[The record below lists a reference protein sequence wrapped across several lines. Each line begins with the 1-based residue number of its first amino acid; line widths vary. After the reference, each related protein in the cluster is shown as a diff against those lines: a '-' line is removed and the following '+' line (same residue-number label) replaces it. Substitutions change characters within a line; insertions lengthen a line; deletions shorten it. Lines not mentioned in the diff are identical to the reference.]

1 MRWFMFFMVLTAM
14 LSVGCRNS
22 NQNHAKSDEESVE
35 KLLSIDEIAK
45 AEEILADSSLM
56 NADGDKSWKRL
67 GSNMV
72 RIKYNNRYYLRM
84 ETEKGSVTSVTY
96 KYDD

>member
-1 MRWFMFFMVLTAM
+1 MKWFVFFMVLTAM

-22 NQNHAKSDEESVE
+22 NQNPAKNDVESVE

-72 RIKYNNRYYLRM
+72 RIKYGNRYYLRM

>member
-1 MRWFMFFMVLTAM
+1 MRWFVFFMVLTAM
-14 LSVGCRNS
+14 ISVGCRNS
-22 NQNHAKSDEESVE
+22 NQNPAKSDEESVE

>member
-1 MRWFMFFMVLTAM
+1 MKWFVFFMVLTAM

-22 NQNHAKSDEESVE
+22 NQNPAKDDEESVE

-72 RIKYNNRYYLRM
+72 RIKYGNRYYLRM

>member
-1 MRWFMFFMVLTAM
+1 MRWFVFFMVLTAM

-22 NQNHAKSDEESVE
+22 GKDPVKSNEESVE

-56 NADGDKSWKRL
+56 NADGEKSWKRL

-72 RIKYNNRYYLRM
+72 RIKYNNHYYLRI

>member
-1 MRWFMFFMVLTAM
+1 MVLTAM

-22 NQNHAKSDEESVE
+22 NQNPAKSDEESVE

>member
-1 MRWFMFFMVLTAM
+1 MRWFVFFMILTAM

-22 NQNHAKSDEESVE
+22 NQNPAKDDEESVE
-35 KLLSIDEIAK
+35 KILSIDEIAK

-72 RIKYNNRYYLRM
+72 RIKYGNRYYLRM
-84 ETEKGSVTSVTY
+84 ETEKGSVTSITY

>member
-1 MRWFMFFMVLTAM
+1 MKWFVFFMVLTAM

-22 NQNHAKSDEESVE
+22 NQNPAKNDVESVE

-45 AEEILADSSLM
+45 AEEILSDSSLM

>member
-1 MRWFMFFMVLTAM
+1 MRWFVLFMILTAM

-22 NQNHAKSDEESVE
+22 NQNPAKDDEESVE

-67 GSNMV
+67 GSSMV

-84 ETEKGSVTSVTY
+84 ETEKGSVTSITY

>member
-1 MRWFMFFMVLTAM
+1 MKWFVFFMVLTAM

-22 NQNHAKSDEESVE
+22 NQNPVKDDEESVE

-56 NADGDKSWKRL
+56 NADGEKSWKRL

-72 RIKYNNRYYLRM
+72 RIKYGNRYYLRM

>member
-1 MRWFMFFMVLTAM
+1 MKCFVFFMVLTVM

-22 NQNHAKSDEESVE
+22 NQNPAKDDQESVE

-67 GSNMV
+67 GSNMI
-72 RIKYNNRYYLRM
+72 RIKYGNRYYLRM

>member
-1 MRWFMFFMVLTAM
+1 MRWFVFFMVLTAM

-22 NQNHAKSDEESVE
+22 NQNPAKDDEESVE

-67 GSNMV
+67 GSNMI
-72 RIKYNNRYYLRM
+72 RIKYGNRYYLRM

>member
-1 MRWFMFFMVLTAM
+1 MRWFVFFIVLTAM

-22 NQNHAKSDEESVE
+22 NQNPAKDDEESVG

-67 GSNMV
+67 GSNMI

>member
-1 MRWFMFFMVLTAM
+1 MKWFVFFMVLTAM

-22 NQNHAKSDEESVE
+22 NQNPAKDDEESVE

-67 GSNMV
+67 GSNMI
-72 RIKYNNRYYLRM
+72 RIKYNNCYYLRM
-84 ETEKGSVTSVTY
+84 ETEMGSVTSVTY

>member
-1 MRWFMFFMVLTAM
+1 MRWFVFFMILTAM

-22 NQNHAKSDEESVE
+22 NQNPAKDDEESVE